1 MKYNWELQDF
11 FLKYGNVQTFEN
23 AERRCKEFKFV
34 FEKIFGAVSGP
45 NTDRLNIDLLQP
57 LMEKELKDSL
67 ADGSFKILLEVLKS
81 TSKVD
86 CPGI

>member
-1 MKYNWELQDF
+1 
-11 FLKYGNVQTFEN
+11 
-23 AERRCKEFKFV
+23 
-34 FEKIFGAVSGP
+34 
-45 NTDRLNIDLLQP
+45 
-57 LMEKELKDSL
+57 MEKELKDSF